1 MAKQDT
7 SAVRRCPV
15 RPVGAYF
22 LDNDRR
28 SIHYPLLIFEIKL
41 FNVDLV
47 QEAPIGVQIQ
57 ITNTQMKDVCVFL
70 EFLVCFFLNQ

>member
-7 SAVRRCPV
+7 SAARRCPV
-15 RPVGAYF
+15 CPVGAYF